1 MKQEDEGTY
10 ACVASNIAA
19 VTEERLQ
26 IIVLEKEEF
35 NNYPNSQRYGN
46 DEQQR
51 SPDQNSNN
59 NFYPDNYANAGQT
72 DPYIPSD
79 SRYNLNG
86 DKVTPATGS
95 SITLEC
101 DTISNSADL
110 SIVWRRED
118 K

>member
-35 NNYPNSQRYGN
+35 NNYPNTQRYGN

-59 NFYPDNYANAGQT
+59 NIYPDN
-72 DPYIPSD
+72 YIPSD
-79 SRYNLNG
+79 SRSNLNG

-101 DTISNSADL
+101 DTISRTADL